1 MTELKIQ
8 HILTLAYLLSQGAK
22 HNFVTITTSSLGKS
36 IKKSQQ
42 AASKHLLEL
51 ENNQFIERIISGR
64 NISVKI
70 TPKGFSEMTK
80 LSTILQKCLNSSSSH
95 VELKGILVSGMGEG
109 AYYMSLK
116 GYTKQF
122 KSKIGYIPFPGTLNV
137 KLDKKVDQKAIQQ
150 FETLNGITIESFSD
164 EKRTYGWVKCF
175 PAKLNQSIDCQLIV
189 LERTHHDDSIIE
201 LISKECIRKSG
212 KLQDGSKVTIK
223 IPVPSEIFQ
232 TKSLI

>member
-8 HILTLAYLLSQGAK
+8 HILTLVYLLSKGAK
-22 HNFVTITTSSLGKS
+22 HNFVTLTTNSLGKS

-51 ENNQFIERIISGR
+51 ESNQFIERIISGR

-70 TPKGFSEMTK
+70 TPKGFSEMVK
-80 LSTILQKCLNSSSSH
+80 LSTALQKSLDSSPST
-95 VELKGILVSGMGEG
+95 VELKGTLVSGMGEG

-137 KLDKKVDQKAIQQ
+137 RLDKKIHQETIKQ
-150 FETLNGITIESFSD
+150 FENLNGITIESFSD
-164 EKRTYGWVKCF
+164 GKRTYGWVKCF
-175 PAKLNQSIDCQLIV
+175 HAKINQSIDCELII
-189 LERTHHDDSIIE
+189 LERTHHDSSIIE
-201 LISKECIRKSG
+201 LISEVCIKKSE
-212 KLQDGSKVTIK
+212 KLKNGSQVTIT
-223 IPVPSEIFQ
+223 IPIQ
-232 TKSLI
+232 Q

>member
-8 HILTLAYLLSQGAK
+8 HILTLTHLLSKGAK
-22 HNFVTITTSSLGKS
+22 HNFVTVTTSSIGKS

-70 TPKGFSEMTK
+70 TQKGFSEMVK
-80 LSTILQKCLNSSSSH
+80 LSTILQKSLDSSPSH
-95 VELKGILVSGMGEG
+95 VELQGTLVSGMGEG

-116 GYTKQF
+116 GYTNQF
-122 KSKIGYIPFPGTLNV
+122 KSKIGYVPFPGTLNV
-137 KLDKKVDQKAIQQ
+137 RLDKKVHQEAIKQ
-150 FETLNGITIESFSD
+150 FESLDGITIKSFSD
-164 EKRTYGWVKCF
+164 GKRTYGWVKCF
-175 PAKLNQSIDCQLIV
+175 PAKLNQSINCQLII

-201 LISKECIRKSG
+201 LISKVCIRKSG
-212 KLQDGSKVTIK
+212 KFKDGSKVTIK
-223 IPVPSEIFQ
+223 IPIQS
-232 TKSLI
+232 

>member
-8 HILTLAYLLSQGAK
+8 HILTLTYLLSKGAK
-22 HNFVTITTSSLGKS
+22 HNFITITTDSLGKN

-51 ENNQFIERIISGR
+51 ENNQFIERIITGR

-70 TPKGFSEMTK
+70 TPKGFSEMVK
-80 LSTILQKCLNSSSSH
+80 LSTSLQKSLDSTSSV
-95 VELKGILVSGMGEG
+95 VELKGTLVSGMGEG

-137 KLDKKVDQKAIQQ
+137 RLDKKIHQEAIKQ
-150 FETLNGITIESFSD
+150 FENLNGIKIESFSD
-164 EKRTYGWVKCF
+164 GKRTYGWVKCF
-175 PAKLNQSIDCQLIV
+175 HAKINQSINCELII
-189 LERTHHDDSIIE
+189 LERTHHDNSIIE
-201 LISKECIRKSG
+201 LISDVCIKKSG
-212 KLQDGSKVTIK
+212 SLKNGSQVTIT
-223 IPVPSEIFQ
+223 IPIQS
-232 TKSLI
+232 